1 MKIETKNLQKLVGR
15 VAKGVGNNPLLPLT
29 SLIQIKCEGGS
40 LSLETFD
47 GFNYITSK
55 ETVDGTDSFSA
66 VTSATPFIN
75 LVNKTTS
82 KEIEITHG
90 GSHIAFRG
98 NGNYK
103 LEIVM
108 DNGTPLAFPEHP
120 DFSDAKTNE
129 VSLSTFLKSIEANE
143 SSAAKVDDVPFL
155 KGCYFGDSVITT
167 NNSVICSVEE
177 TLIEGESMLFM
188 YQTLRL
194 LPALGGEKVR
204 FAVTEGEDGQL
215 FAISDADTTIYGK
228 FLEGVEKYP
237 VKALKKLLDLSLNG
251 VAIGV
256 DEALS
261 SLDRINIFASQYE
274 IRAIN
279 LHFEEGS
286 ITISN
291 VGEGN
296 GTDNAVEEISVYEAK
311 DGVPT
316 DNAGYIPEPFDCT
329 LDLVALQSD
338 LKVCPSKKVCVF
350 YGSDKFLKI
359 KDGKIDFVIACV
371 RKVAK

>member
-29 SLIQIKCEGGS
+29 SLIQIKCGEGL

-47 GFNYITSK
+47 GFNYITSSEK
-55 ETVDGTDSFSA
+55 ADGSDEFVSVVAAST
-66 VTSATPFIN
+66 FIG
-75 LVNKTTS
+75 LVNKSSS
-82 KEIEITHG
+82 KEIEISNA
-90 GSHIAFRG
+90 GSHIAFKG

-108 DNGTPLAFPEHP
+108 DNGAPLAFPEHP
-120 DFSDAKTNE
+120 NFEGAENYE
-129 VSLSTFLKSIEANE
+129 VSLATLLKSIEANE
-143 SSAAKVDDVPFL
+143 PSAAKVDDIPFL
-155 KGCYFGDSVITT
+155 KGCYFGDSIVTT
-167 NNSVICSVEE
+167 NNSVVCSVGE
-177 TLIEGESMLFM
+177 TLVADKPMLFM

-194 LPALGGEKVR
+194 LPALSGEKVSLK
-204 FAVTEGEDGQL
+204 VSQTEDGPT
-215 FAISDADTTIYGK
+215 FAISDASTTIYGH

-237 VKALKKLLDLSLNG
+237 VAALKNLLGLRLSG
-251 VAIGV
+251 VAINV
-256 DEALS
+256 DEALAA
-261 SLDRINIFASQYE
+261 LDRINIFASQYE
-274 IRAIN
+274 IRAIK
-279 LHFEEGS
+279 LHFEEGA

-291 VGEGN
+291 VGEG
-296 GTDNAVEEISVYEAK
+296 GGADNAVEEIDVYEIK

-316 DNAGYIPEPFDCT
+316 DSAGIVAEPFECV

-350 YGSDKFLKI
+350 FGSEKFLKLR
-359 KDGKIDFVIACV
+359 DGEIDFVIACV